1 MQIVLSAICIMSVAI
16 AVKIQTLSG
25 YYFKLNLVW

>member
-1 MQIVLSAICIMSVAI
+1 MIFNLTFSLQVVLSAIFVTSVAI

-25 YYFKLNLVW
+25 Y

>member
-1 MQIVLSAICIMSVAI
+1 MQIVLSGIFITSVAI

-25 YYFKLNLVW
+25 YSFKPNLV